1 MDTIALVTA
10 LLLEI
15 TLYIIV
21 TAIIMLQLIAV
32 IWILTTIIK
41 KVFTMQLPTTLANAI
56 VPFPSATLRK
66 EIATSGAQVPN
77 ATIVNAI
84 NILGILQRIAKEDAQ
99 STKISLDLIIIINP
113 KSKKTTSNMPSPTF

>member
-32 IWILTTIIK
+32 I
-41 KVFTMQLPTTLANAI
+41 
-56 VPFPSATLRK
+56 
-66 EIATSGAQVPN
+66 
-77 ATIVNAI
+77 
-84 NILGILQRIAKEDAQ
+84 
-99 STKISLDLIIIINP
+99 
-113 KSKKTTSNMPSPTF
+113 